1 LAPSSRKSLALALVS
16 DGGIKAVFGIIEN
29 LDVIFSKIVFD
40 SDVCGVFFVFRQK
53 KILFQS
59 FTRSYTVR
67 SPGRGG
73 GFLSKNI
80 VWCVVEYSSR
90 ILSSLI
96 MVLNV
101 CSLSLSLSLS
111 RMFVVFCVYC
121 GNNLNY
127 FCHI

>member
-1 LAPSSRKSLALALVS
+1 MAPSSRKSLALALVS

-73 GFLSKNI
+73 GFLSKYI
-80 VWCVVEYSSR
+80 GYRV
-90 ILSSLI
+90 IGIFL
-96 MVLNV
+96 
-101 CSLSLSLSLS
+101 
-111 RMFVVFCVYC
+111 C
-121 GNNLNY
+121 GG
-127 FCHI
+127 I